1 MFRIS
6 ITCVLILVVSTVVT
20 IGGVVGAQNNPQLQN
35 TTVHLRWGPRAGVSR
50 YRLQLASDVH
60 FRDIVFDSVIN
71 GTETDVNDLAP
82 GRYFWRI
89 APLTKL
95 LGEFSSAGTIEVAA
109 PSVPRLPIAPSPAP
123 TVTPQT
129 LPANSIVTTGGWR
142 AAVGDIARPLVAHLR
157 SRDSLDVV
165 GTNADGVTFALDS
178 ASGVALWSFR
188 GRRPGTPGVPPVII
202 DSRTGSNDVLVF
214 EGQSA
219 IKIEGRTGRE
229 LWRSPLPAAPS
240 SAIASSDISGPIV
253 IIIDS
258 SLRRLLVMNGL
269 SGSLISQTLLPA
281 RVVGP
286 PTAVVDQSG
295 RLLIAYENGEVE
307 LRDKTGQV
315 IRSGSA
321 GSPAST
327 GPVIVKGRR
336 QDLVLIG
343 TREGLTAMT
352 AADLKP
358 LGRVTIKDDSPR
370 GNLIAADL
378 DGDGV
383 AEVIMT
389 TQRGHLIAIHSEDG
403 QIIWDTL
410 VSNDS
415 KALAFA
421 DLDGDGF
428 LDVIVPGTQAFAT
441 AFSGRDGA
449 TIWKDSEMSD
459 SVANH
464 PTSFPSRGLVS
475 VPLRS
480 GVLLISSDVS
490 RTGLRAIE
498 FPKPAVRPPPRAGL
512 Q

>member
-6 ITCVLILVVSTVVT
+6 TIFALILIATLVTIDGVVS
-20 IGGVVGAQNNPQLQN
+20 AQNSPQLQN
-35 TTVHLRWGPRAGVSR
+35 TSVHLRWGPRAGVSR

-60 FRDIVFDSVIN
+60 FRDIVFDRVVS

-89 APLTKL
+89 APLTKT

-109 PSVPRLPIAPSPAP
+109 PSVPRLPIAPSPTPA
-123 TVTPQT
+123 VTPQT

-157 SRDSLDVV
+157 SRDSLDII
-165 GTNADGVTFALDS
+165 GTNKDGVTFALDS

-188 GRRPGTPGVPPVII
+188 GRRPVTTGAPPLII
-202 DSRTGSNDVLVF
+202 DSRVGADDVLVF
-214 EGQSA
+214 DGQSA

-229 LWRSPLPAAPS
+229 LWRSPLPAVPS
-240 SAIASSDISGPIV
+240 SATASSDTSGPIV
-253 IIIDS
+253 IIVDN

-269 SGSLISQTLLPA
+269 SGSLTSQTLLPA
-281 RVVGP
+281 RVIGP
-286 PTAVVDQSG
+286 PTRVANQSG
-295 RLLIAYENGEVE
+295 TLLIAYENGDVE
-307 LRDKTGQV
+307 LRDKTGRV

-321 GSPAST
+321 GSAALT
-327 GPVIVKGRR
+327 GPVLVKGRR

-343 TREGLTAMT
+343 TSEGLTAMT
-352 AADLKP
+352 AADLRP

-370 GNLIAADL
+370 GNLIAEDL

-389 TQRGHLIAIHSEDG
+389 TQRGHLIVIQSEDG
-403 QIIWDTL
+403 KILWDTL
-410 VSNDS
+410 INNDS
-415 KALAFA
+415 PAIAFA
-421 DLDGDGF
+421 DLDGDGV
-428 LDVIVPGTQAFAT
+428 LDVIAPGAQAFAT

-449 TIWKDSEMSD
+449 IIWKDTETSD

-464 PTSFPSRGLVS
+464 PTTYQSRGLVS
-475 VPLRS
+475 APLRS
-480 GVLLISSDVS
+480 GVLLISSDAA

-498 FPKPAVRPPPRAGL
+498 FPKPAVRPRPRAGL

>member
-6 ITCVLILVVSTVVT
+6 TICTLILIVATLVTIDGVVS
-20 IGGVVGAQNNPQLQN
+20 AQNNPQLQN

-60 FRDIVFDSVIN
+60 FRDIVFDRVIT

-89 APLTKL
+89 APLTKT

-109 PSVPRLPIAPSPAP
+109 PSVPRPTIVPSPTP

-157 SRDSLDVV
+157 SRDHLDVV
-165 GTNADGVTFALDS
+165 GTNTDGVTFALDS
-178 ASGVALWSFR
+178 AGGVALWSFR
-188 GRRPGTPGVPPVII
+188 GRRPVTPGAPPVII
-202 DSRTGSNDVLVF
+202 DSRMGLDDVLVF

-229 LWRSPLPAAPS
+229 LWRSPLPATPS

-253 IIIDS
+253 FIIDI
-258 SLRRLLVMNGL
+258 SLRRLLVLNGL
-269 SGSLISQTLLPA
+269 SGGLASQTLLPT

-286 PTAVVDQSG
+286 PTTVADQSG
-295 RLLIAYENGEVE
+295 TLLIAYENGEVE
-307 LRDKTGQV
+307 LRDKTGRL
-315 IRSGSA
+315 IRSGST

-336 QDLVLIG
+336 QELVLVG
-343 TREGLTAMT
+343 THEGLTAMT
-352 AADLKP
+352 AADLRP

-370 GNLIAADL
+370 GNLIAEDL

-389 TQRGHLIAIHSEDG
+389 TQRGHLIVIHSEDG
-403 QIIWDTL
+403 KILWDTL
-410 VSNDS
+410 VNNDS
-415 KALAFA
+415 QAKAFA
-421 DLDGDGF
+421 DLDGDGV
-428 LDVIVPGTQAFAT
+428 LDVIAPGTQAFAT

-449 TIWKDSEMSD
+449 IIWKDTETSD

-464 PTSFPSRGLVS
+464 ATSFQSRELVS
-475 VPLRS
+475 VPQRS
-480 GVLLISSDVS
+480 GVLLISSDAS

-498 FPKPAVRPPPRAGL
+498 FPKPAVRPRPRAGL